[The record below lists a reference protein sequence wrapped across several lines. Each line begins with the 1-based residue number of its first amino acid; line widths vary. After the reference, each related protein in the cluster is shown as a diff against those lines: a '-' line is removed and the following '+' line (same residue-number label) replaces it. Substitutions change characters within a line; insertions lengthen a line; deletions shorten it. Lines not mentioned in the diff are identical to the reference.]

1 VDPVLALLACDA
13 QTSGGL
19 LAAVPPSGAS
29 IPGTVIGEIVAG
41 PPGRITLV

>member
-1 VDPVLALLACDA
+1 VDPLRALLACDA

-19 LAAVPPSGAS
+19 LAAVPPEQW
-29 IPGTVIGEIVAG
+29 GTVGWVIGEIVDG